1 MRYRARD
8 GSLLHVDEHGAG
20 RPLVVVPGEPD
31 RHPSYLRCFDTV
43 AGTRRI
49 LVLHPRGRGGSEA
62 VPAGSA
68 ATTADDLEDLRT
80 HLGVDDL
87 DLVAH
92 DSGCRAA
99 LLAAAR
105 APGSVAHL
113 LLIAPGTAWLGI
125 DADHPA
131 QEHDGQ
137 EPPAPPAEAAA
148 LREALGRLTCAA
160 VVVGGGDDPLTDLAA
175 LGALTGLLPHGSLAV
190 VEASGHH
197 PWADAPAEFSIALRA
212 SLVVPAPA
220 PPLGRRRPPR
230 GTA

>member
-125 DADHPA
+125 DADHPRA
-131 QEHDGQ
+131 GARRAGATGAARRGRS
-137 EPPAPPAEAAA
+137 APRGARAAD
-148 LREALGRLTCAA
+148 LRGR
-160 VVVGGGDDPLTDLAA
+160 
-175 LGALTGLLPHGSLAV
+175 
-190 VEASGHH
+190 
-197 PWADAPAEFSIALRA
+197 
-212 SLVVPAPA
+212 
-220 PPLGRRRPPR
+220 GRRRRGRSAHGPGSPRRPHRAPAARQPR
-230 GTA
+230 GRRGERSPPVGRR